1 MKHSSHSRTMEFVQ
15 KLRPIDNAFFPVLG
29 QDPGVMEEILRV
41 ILNDNTLTVEKV
53 IAEYTLP
60 NLSGRGVRLD
70 SFCETGDGH
79 RINVEVQKADDDD
92 HIRRCRYNAAGM
104 TWKEAEK
111 GTRFKDLPDVCV
123 VYITEHDF
131 LHGGRTVYHVD
142 KILRENGSIIDDGS
156 SVIYVNTAVNDGSAI
171 SDLMRCFMQKT
182 VNDPKFPRLSERVHQ
197 YKNTEKGAAEMCE
210 ELERYIDEITE
221 EMQTKVVQ
229 LQASNSE
236 KDKTISEKNRTI
248 SENRKI
254 ISEKNRT
261 ISEKNRTISENSK
274 IISEKDK
281 EIARLN
287 ELVASLSK
295 NSSRPANS

>member
-1 MKHSSHSRTMEFVQ
+1 MEFVQ

-41 ILNDNTLTVEKV
+41 ILNDDTLTVEKV

-182 VNDPKFPRLSERVHQ
+182 VNDPRFPRLSEKVHQ

-210 ELERYIDEITE
+210 ELERYIDDYIDEITAE
-221 EMQTKVVQ
+221 

-236 KDKTISEKNRTI
+236 KDKAISEKDRTI
-248 SENRKI
+248 SENNKI
-254 ISEKNRT
+254 
-261 ISEKNRTISENSK
+261 ISENSK

-295 NSSRPANS
+295 NNSRLVNS

>member
-1 MKHSSHSRTMEFVQ
+1 MVKRSSHSRTMEFVQ

-41 ILNDNTLTVEKV
+41 ILNDNTLTVGKV

-182 VNDPKFPRLSERVHQ
+182 VNDPRFPRLSEKVHQ

-210 ELERYIDEITE
+210 ELERYIDEITAE
-221 EMQTKVVQ
+221 

-236 KDKTISEKNRTI
+236 KDRALF
-248 SENRKI
+248 ENSKI
-254 ISEKNRT
+254 ISEKNKVIT
-261 ISEKNRTISENSK
+261 
-274 IISEKDK
+274 EKDK

-295 NSSRPANS
+295 GDSRPANS

>member
-1 MKHSSHSRTMEFVQ
+1 MKRSSHSRTMEFVQ

-41 ILNDNTLTVEKV
+41 ILNDNTLTVGKV

-79 RINVEVQKADDDD
+79 RINVEVQKADGDD

-182 VNDPKFPRLSERVHQ
+182 VNDPRFPRLSERVHQ

-248 SENRKI
+248 SENSKI

-295 NSSRPANS
+295 GDSRPANS

>member
-41 ILNDNTLTVEKV
+41 ILNDDTLTVEKV

-60 NLSGRGVRLD
+60 NLPGRGVRLD

-182 VNDPKFPRLSERVHQ
+182 VNDPRLPRLSEKVHQ

-210 ELERYIDEITE
+210 ELERYIDEITA
-221 EMQTKVVQ
+221 EMQAKVVQ
-229 LQASNSE
+229 LQASNTEKNKAITE
-236 KDKTISEKNRTI
+236 KDRALV
-248 SENRKI
+248 ENNKI
-254 ISEKNRT
+254 ISEKN
-261 ISEKNRTISENSK
+261 
-274 IISEKDK
+274 K

-295 NSSRPANS
+295 NNSRPVNS

>member
-1 MKHSSHSRTMEFVQ
+1 MEFVQ

-131 LHGGRTVYHVD
+131 LHGGHTVYHVD

-182 VNDPKFPRLSERVHQ
+182 VNDPRFPRLSERVHQ

-236 KDKTISEKNRTI
+236 KDRALFENSKIISEK
-248 SENRKI
+248 SKI
-254 ISEKNRT
+254 ISEKNKAIT
-261 ISEKNRTISENSK
+261 
-274 IISEKDK
+274 EKDK

-295 NSSRPANS
+295 GDSRPANS

>member
-1 MKHSSHSRTMEFVQ
+1 MKHSSHSRTLEFVQ

-41 ILNDNTLTVEKV
+41 ILNDDTLTVEKV

-60 NLSGRGVRLD
+60 NLPGRGVRLD

-182 VNDPKFPRLSERVHQ
+182 VNDPRFPRLSEKVHQ

-210 ELERYIDEITE
+210 ELERYIDDYIDEITAE
-221 EMQTKVVQ
+221 

-236 KDKTISEKNRTI
+236 KDKTISEKDRTI
-248 SENRKI
+248 SENNKI
-254 ISEKNRT
+254 
-261 ISEKNRTISENSK
+261 ISENSK

-295 NSSRPANS
+295 NNSRPVNS

>member
-1 MKHSSHSRTMEFVQ
+1 MEFVQ

-41 ILNDNTLTVEKV
+41 ILNDDTLTVEKV

-182 VNDPKFPRLSERVHQ
+182 VNDPRFPRLSERVHQ

-210 ELERYIDEITE
+210 ELERYIDDYIDEITAE
-221 EMQTKVVQ
+221 

-236 KDKTISEKNRTI
+236 KDKAISEKDRTI
-248 SENRKI
+248 SENNKI
-254 ISEKNRT
+254 
-261 ISEKNRTISENSK
+261 ISENSK

-295 NSSRPANS
+295 NNSRLVNS

>member
-1 MKHSSHSRTMEFVQ
+1 MVKHSSHSRTMEFVQ

-41 ILNDNTLTVEKV
+41 ILNDDTLTVEKV

-60 NLSGRGVRLD
+60 NLPGRGVRLD

-142 KILRENGSIIDDGS
+142 KILRENGSLIDDGS

-171 SDLMRCFMQKT
+171 SDLMQCFMQKT
-182 VNDPKFPRLSERVHQ
+182 VNDPRFPRLSERVHQ

-236 KDKTISEKNRTI
+236 KDRALF
-248 SENRKI
+248 ENSKI
-254 ISEKNRT
+254 ISEKNKAIT
-261 ISEKNRTISENSK
+261 
-274 IISEKDK
+274 EKDK

-295 NSSRPANS
+295 GDSRPANS

>member
-41 ILNDNTLTVEKV
+41 ILNDDTLTVEKV

-60 NLSGRGVRLD
+60 NLPGRGVRLD

-156 SVIYVNTAVNDGSAI
+156 SVIYVNTAVNDGSVI
-171 SDLMRCFMQKT
+171 SDLMRCFLQKT
-182 VNDPKFPRLSERVHQ
+182 VNNPRFPRLSERVHQ

-210 ELERYIDEITE
+210 ELERYIDEITA
-221 EMQTKVVQ
+221 EMQAKVVQ
-229 LQASNSE
+229 LQASNTEKNKAITEKDRALSE
-236 KDKTISEKNRTI
+236 RDKTITEKDRAL
-248 SENRKI
+248 SENNKI
-254 ISEKNRT
+254 ISEKN
-261 ISEKNRTISENSK
+261 
-274 IISEKDK
+274 K

-295 NSSRPANS
+295 NNSRPVNS

>member
-1 MKHSSHSRTMEFVQ
+1 MKRSSHSRTMEFVQ

-60 NLSGRGVRLD
+60 NLPGRGVRLD

-142 KILRENGSIIDDGS
+142 KILRENGSLIDDGS

-182 VNDPKFPRLSERVHQ
+182 VNDPRFPRLSERVHQ

-210 ELERYIDEITE
+210 ELERYIDEITAE
-221 EMQTKVVQ
+221 

-236 KDKTISEKNRTI
+236 KDRALF
-248 SENRKI
+248 ENSKI
-254 ISEKNRT
+254 ISEKNKVIT
-261 ISEKNRTISENSK
+261 
-274 IISEKDK
+274 EKDK

-295 NSSRPANS
+295 SDSRSANS

>member
-1 MKHSSHSRTMEFVQ
+1 MVKRSSHSRTMEFVQ

-41 ILNDNTLTVEKV
+41 ILNDDTLTVEKV

-111 GTRFKDLPDVCV
+111 GTRFRDLPDVCV

-142 KILRENGSIIDDGS
+142 KILRENGSLIDDGS

-182 VNDPKFPRLSERVHQ
+182 VNDPRFPRLSERVHQ

-236 KDKTISEKNRTI
+236 KDRALFENSKIISEK
-248 SENRKI
+248 SKI
-254 ISEKNRT
+254 ISEKNKAIT
-261 ISEKNRTISENSK
+261 
-274 IISEKDK
+274 EKDK

-295 NSSRPANS
+295 GDSRPTNS

>member
-1 MKHSSHSRTMEFVQ
+1 MVKHSSHSKTLEFVQ

-41 ILNDNTLTVEKV
+41 ILNDDTLTVEKV

-171 SDLMRCFMQKT
+171 SDLMRCFLQKT
-182 VNDPKFPRLSERVHQ
+182 VNDPRFPRLSEKVHQ

-210 ELERYIDEITE
+210 ELERYIDDYIDEITAE
-221 EMQTKVVQ
+221 

-236 KDKTISEKNRTI
+236 KDKTISEKDRTI
-248 SENRKI
+248 SENNKI
-254 ISEKNRT
+254 
-261 ISEKNRTISENSK
+261 ISENSK

-295 NSSRPANS
+295 NNSRPVNS

>member
-1 MKHSSHSRTMEFVQ
+1 MKRSSHSRTMEFVQ

-60 NLSGRGVRLD
+60 NLPGRGVRLD
-70 SFCETGDGH
+70 SFCETGNGH

-131 LHGGRTVYHVD
+131 LHGGRTIYHVD
-142 KILRENGSIIDDGS
+142 KILRENGSLIDDGS

-182 VNDPKFPRLSERVHQ
+182 VNDPRFPRLSERVHQ

-236 KDKTISEKNRTI
+236 KDRALF
-248 SENRKI
+248 ENSKI
-254 ISEKNRT
+254 ISEKNKAIT
-261 ISEKNRTISENSK
+261 
-274 IISEKDK
+274 EKDK

-295 NSSRPANS
+295 NSRPANS

>member
-1 MKHSSHSRTMEFVQ
+1 MEFVQ

-41 ILNDNTLTVEKV
+41 ILNDDTLTVEKV

-182 VNDPKFPRLSERVHQ
+182 VNDPRFPRLSERVHQ

-210 ELERYIDEITE
+210 ELERYIDDYIDEITAE
-221 EMQTKVVQ
+221 

-236 KDKTISEKNRTI
+236 KDKTISEKDRTI
-248 SENRKI
+248 SENNKI
-254 ISEKNRT
+254 
-261 ISEKNRTISENSK
+261 ISENSK

-295 NSSRPANS
+295 NNSRPVNS

>member
-1 MKHSSHSRTMEFVQ
+1 MVTRSSHSRTMEFVQ

-41 ILNDNTLTVEKV
+41 ILNDDTLTVEKV

-60 NLSGRGVRLD
+60 NLPGRGVRLD

-131 LHGGRTVYHVD
+131 LHGGRTIYHVD
-142 KILRENGSIIDDGS
+142 KILRENGSLIDDGS
-156 SVIYVNTAVNDGSAI
+156 SVIYVNTTVNDGSAI

-182 VNDPKFPRLSERVHQ
+182 VNDPRFPRLSERVHQ

-236 KDKTISEKNRTI
+236 KDRALF
-248 SENRKI
+248 
-254 ISEKNRT
+254 
-261 ISEKNRTISENSK
+261 ENSK

>member
-1 MKHSSHSRTMEFVQ
+1 MEFVQ

-60 NLSGRGVRLD
+60 NLPGRGVRLD

-111 GTRFKDLPDVCV
+111 GIRFRDLPDVCV

-156 SVIYVNTAVNDGSAI
+156 SAIYVNTAVNDGSAI
-171 SDLMRCFMQKT
+171 SDLMRCFSQKT
-182 VNDPKFPRLSERVHQ
+182 VNDPRFPRLSERVHQ

-236 KDKTISEKNRTI
+236 KDRALFENSKIISEK
-248 SENRKI
+248 SKI
-254 ISEKNRT
+254 ISEKNKAIT
-261 ISEKNRTISENSK
+261 
-274 IISEKDK
+274 EKDK

-295 NSSRPANS
+295 GDSRPANS